1 MSKNKLT
8 MNQKRNVARRV
19 ARLCRD
25 QENDIPE
32 IQGDLGPVAEG
43 TVVSRYGK
51 AALVEDGTS
60 RNLFR
65 VYIRRTIDSIV
76 TGDRVLFRP
85 PLAGE
90 EQAFGLVETVLPRT
104 ALLSRP
110 DYYDGLRPV
119 AANISLIVAVSA
131 RQPEFSTN
139 IIDRYVAAA
148 EYSKIPALI
157 VVNKYDLFQDGEKT
171 DLDRILS
178 VYREI
183 GYETMTVS
191 AASGFGMDVLR
202 ERLSRETSILAGQS
216 GVGKSS
222 ILNVLI
228 PEARAETGA
237 ISDNSNLGQHTT
249 TGSRLYH
256 FENGGVIIDSTGVR
270 EFALWHL
277 SREDLTKCY
286 REIAAV
292 AGECRFRDCRHRD
305 DPGCAVR
312 EAASQ
317 GKIAAFRYENY
328 HRILESMTE
337 NLPDAY
343 RSPGKKNSRK

>member
-8 MNQKRNVARRV
+8 MSQKRNVARRV
-19 ARLCRD
+19 AKLCCNQD
-25 QENDIPE
+25 NDIPE
-32 IQGDLGPVAEG
+32 IQGELGAVAEG

-51 AALVEDGTS
+51 TALVENNDS
-60 RNLFR
+60 RILFR
-65 VYIRRTIDSIV
+65 VYIRRTIESIV
-76 TGDRVLFRP
+76 TGDKVLFRP
-85 PLAGE
+85 PLTSDE
-90 EQAFGLVETVLPRT
+90 KAFGLVETVLPRT

-119 AANISLIVAVSA
+119 AANISLIVTVTAK
-131 RQPEFSTN
+131 QPEFSTN

-148 EYSKIPALI
+148 EYSKIPTLI
-157 VVNKYDLFQDGEKT
+157 VVNKHDLFTENEKGT
-171 DLDRILS
+171 LDRILS

-191 AASGFGMDVLR
+191 ASTGFGINSLK
-202 ERLSRETSILAGQS
+202 ERLSQETSILAGQS

-228 PEARAETGA
+228 PGARAETGTV
-237 ISDNSNLGQHTT
+237 SENSNLGQHTT

-256 FENGGVIIDSTGVR
+256 FENGGVIIDSPGVR

-286 REIAAV
+286 REIASA
-292 AGECRFRDCRHRD
+292 AASCRFRDCRHKD

-312 EAASQ
+312 EAVSQ
-317 GKIAAFRYENY
+317 GRIADFRYENY
-328 HRILESMTE
+328 HRILESMTD
-337 NLPDAY
+337 NMPDAY
-343 RSPGKKNSRK
+343 RTPGKRNSRK